1 MFAWLA
7 SALTWRR
14 ITDTSFGFRSLR
26 AELACAIPLNEPQ
39 YQSSELLLGATAQGA
54 RVLERPM
61 SMRLRKAGKSKKG
74 GSVVYGANYARVM
87 TGTWWRGY
95 VLRRGRKRTGRAS

>member
-1 MFAWLA
+1 
-7 SALTWRR
+7 
-14 ITDTSFGFRSLR
+14 
-26 AELACAIPLNEPQ
+26 
-39 YQSSELLLGATAQGA
+39 
-54 RVLERPM
+54 M

-95 VLRRGRKRTGRAS
+95 VLRRGQTRTGRAS